1 LESGSSNLVL
11 TEATMAIVD
20 NHQRFLPRHRADWL
34 SPVCLRLHQVAAAGS
49 FAFILALVLGLI

>member
-1 LESGSSNLVL
+1 
-11 TEATMAIVD
+11 MAIVD

-34 SPVCLRLHQVAAAGS
+34 SPVCLRLHQAAAAGS